1 MSRNRSEPSLSVYKP
16 VSRPSTAKKRAKN
29 NGNDRKNNKNH
40 NHRIKKRKVQIMNN
54 AENKRE
60 ITPILTNNARRQIKK
75 PSPPKFKNGVLI
87 KNGHGVMI
95 KNNKKPIKNNTN
107 SKGKDKVR
115 MKKQSVSRDSDSD
128 ISMLSVVD
136 NAFNT
141 TFTKKQLIKAH
152 RKHIDEFM
160 ILIKE
165 DMQLLKGFDKDE
177 FTNNEYQK
185 RLRDVLDRQVSAVK
199 RYNSKVFNN

>member
-1 MSRNRSEPSLSVYKP
+1 
-16 VSRPSTAKKRAKN
+16 
-29 NGNDRKNNKNH
+29 
-40 NHRIKKRKVQIMNN
+40 
-54 AENKRE
+54 
-60 ITPILTNNARRQIKK
+60 
-75 PSPPKFKNGVLI
+75 
-87 KNGHGVMI
+87 MI
-95 KNNKKPIKNNTN
+95 KNNKKPIKNNTKPIKN
-107 SKGKDKVR
+107 YTNAKGKDKVR

-199 RYNSKVFNN
+199 RYNSKYLIIDCIRSGTFICCVYLNYTSVLGGVVIL